1 MPRWKGWIVRKPAV
15 LNLQAESE
23 RSQVTLRERTLYA
36 QKGSFMAGFVFTNDK
51 CIGCNK
57 CISVCPILTANQA
70 TLVDGR
76 PRIEVNSEQC
86 INCGACFDACE
97 HGAREYTDDTERF
110 FADLKGGIPI
120 SVLVAPAFQAN
131 YPNEYEKVLG
141 GLKALGVK
149 RIISVGFGA
158 DITTWAYINYI
169 EKNNFYGSISQPCP
183 AIVNY
188 IETYRP
194 ELLQKL
200 MPIQSPMMCAAI
212 YAKKYMGITDK
223 LAFISP
229 CIAKKN
235 EIEDPNTK
243 GYVSYNVTF
252 EHLMQYV
259 RENKICGTPVQDE
272 TPHGLGA
279 FYPMPGGLRENV
291 RWFCGDDVFV
301 RQIEGEGHAYEFLE
315 DYQKRVL
322 SGKKLPFMVD
332 ALNCNRG
339 CLYGTGVEPEKAK
352 SEDAVYVV
360 WDIKCKSKTGKGA
373 WADKGSP
380 KRRLAHLNRQFDK
393 LRLEDFTRDYTDK
406 SAGHE
411 IHQPSPEE
419 LRGIFS
425 CMDKTSE
432 ELTKIDCGACG
443 YKTCKHMA
451 TAIFNDCNT
460 EESCIHY
467 MKSQLE
473 ERGKLAQQT
482 ANENAEARAK
492 VKRKNEL
499 IAGIV
504 EGLNT
509 DFQDMNLSLQQL
521 ATGNSSNAN
530 ESTAITGLM
539 KKVMEFCG
547 QLQTS
552 FAAINALLEK
562 LENNNNNITGIASQ
576 TNLLALNAS
585 IEAARAGEAGKGFAV
600 VADEIKILAENS
612 RTTAGDSNNNKEEI
626 GDAIAQLVDESNR
639 LIEIIDEVNAR
650 MTNLAASTE
659 QIAASADMVAEIS
672 DELQNKVM
680 ELAEL

>member
-1 MPRWKGWIVRKPAV
+1 
-15 LNLQAESE
+15 
-23 RSQVTLRERTLYA
+23 
-36 QKGSFMAGFVFTNDK
+36 
-51 CIGCNK
+51 
-57 CISVCPILTANQA
+57 
-70 TLVDGR
+70 
-76 PRIEVNSEQC
+76 
-86 INCGACFDACE
+86 
-97 HGAREYTDDTERF
+97 
-110 FADLKGGIPI
+110 
-120 SVLVAPAFQAN
+120 
-131 YPNEYEKVLG
+131 
-141 GLKALGVK
+141 
-149 RIISVGFGA
+149 
-158 DITTWAYINYI
+158 
-169 EKNNFYGSISQPCP
+169 
-183 AIVNY
+183 
-188 IETYRP
+188 
-194 ELLQKL
+194 
-200 MPIQSPMMCAAI
+200 
-212 YAKKYMGITDK
+212 
-223 LAFISP
+223 
-229 CIAKKN
+229 
-235 EIEDPNTK
+235 
-243 GYVSYNVTF
+243 
-252 EHLMQYV
+252 
-259 RENKICGTPVQDE
+259 
-272 TPHGLGA
+272 
-279 FYPMPGGLRENV
+279 
-291 RWFCGDDVFV
+291 
-301 RQIEGEGHAYEFLE
+301 
-315 DYQKRVL
+315 
-322 SGKKLPFMVD
+322 
-332 ALNCNRG
+332 
-339 CLYGTGVEPEKAK
+339 
-352 SEDAVYVV
+352 
-360 WDIKCKSKTGKGA
+360 
-373 WADKGSP
+373 
-380 KRRLAHLNRQFDK
+380 
-393 LRLEDFTRDYTDK
+393 
-406 SAGHE
+406 
-411 IHQPSPEE
+411 
-419 LRGIFS
+419 
-425 CMDKTSE
+425 
-432 ELTKIDCGACG
+432 
-443 YKTCKHMA
+443 
-451 TAIFNDCNT
+451 
-460 EESCIHY
+460 